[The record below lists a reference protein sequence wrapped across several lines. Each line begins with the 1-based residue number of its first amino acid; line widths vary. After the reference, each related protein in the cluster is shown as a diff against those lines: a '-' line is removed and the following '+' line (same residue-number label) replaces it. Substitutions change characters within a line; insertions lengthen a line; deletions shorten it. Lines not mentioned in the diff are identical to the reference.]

1 MYCQTSNIPLVSVP
15 PRREM
20 CEGQTKDVAKRA
32 YIDIRVLNPGAL
44 GAGNVKRSFK
54 GHGYLT
60 ETSRPYL

>member
-1 MYCQTSNIPLVSVP
+1 
-15 PRREM
+15 M
-20 CEGQTKDVAKRA
+20 CEGQTNDVAKRA

-60 ETSRPYL
+60 EISRPYL